1 MGGDFFS
8 NFWKGGDFVNEFGKP
23 CSRKFIKLFLFRKSY
38 FDALSIGNNIVVL
51 QNFKNPLTK
60 TDAYLYDVKKEK

>member
-23 CSRKFIKLFLFRKSY
+23 WFKLISKLLFSKQIHQYIKY
-38 FDALSIGNNIVVL
+38 ND
-51 QNFKNPLTK
+51 
-60 TDAYLYDVKKEK
+60 

>member
-23 CSRKFIKLFLFRKSY
+23 WFKAIKIKK
-38 FDALSIGNNIVVL
+38 NE
-51 QNFKNPLTK
+51 FKCLLCT
-60 TDAYLYDVKKEK
+60 T